1 MVVVGAEG
9 GMIRLELT
17 DYMFFFFWFI
27 WIPLV
32 YCMLYCT
39 DDYVNENLLS
49 NEWLFM
55 ID

>member
-17 DYMFFFFWFI
+17 DYMLFFF
-27 WIPLV
+27 V
-32 YCMLYCT
+32 YLDTPCLLHVYCT